1 MATATKATRSKS
13 KRKTKRNGTPMAALA
28 DKYDLYQR
36 AVQSPDHEAWFF
48 NRIFKKEFGRDAQV
62 LREDFCGTAA
72 VCCEWVKRR
81 PQRIAYG
88 VDLDPE
94 PLQWGI
100 ENNLSLL
107 PEAAR
112 ERVSLVVKDS
122 CKTHGPKAD
131 VVAAQNFSFQFFMTR
146 PELLR
151 YFKAAYSNLGKDG
164 LLFIDVLGGSE
175 VLEEDREEEKKFQGF
190 NYIWEQ
196 RRFNPITHI
205 CDFAIHFEFPDGSKL
220 ESAFAY
226 HWRLWSIPEVR
237 ELLAEAGFSRS
248 DVYWEGDD
256 DVFRKR
262 ERAASD
268 PCWICYVVGVK

>member
-1 MATATKATRSKS
+1 MARASKTAKNSKKRKAS
-13 KRKTKRNGTPMAALA
+13 KRGTPMAALA

-36 AVQSPDHEAWFF
+36 SVQSPDHETWFF
-48 NRIFKKEFGRDAQV
+48 NRIFKKEYGREALV

-72 VCCEWVKRR
+72 VCCEWVKRKPKR
-81 PQRIAYG
+81 FAYG

-94 PLQWGI
+94 PLKWGI

-112 ERVSLVVKDS
+112 DRVKLVVKDS

-151 YFKAAYSNLGKDG
+151 YFKAAHRNLGKDG
-164 LLFIDVLGGSE
+164 LLFLDLLGGSE
-175 VLEEDREEEKKFQGF
+175 VIEEEREEEKKFQGF

-196 RRFNPITHI
+196 RRFNPISHV

-220 ESAFAY
+220 ENAFKY

-248 DVYWEGDD
+248 DVYWEGED
-256 DVFRKR
+256 DVFRRR
-262 ERAASD
+262 EQALSD
-268 PCWICYVVGVK
+268 PCWICYLVGVK